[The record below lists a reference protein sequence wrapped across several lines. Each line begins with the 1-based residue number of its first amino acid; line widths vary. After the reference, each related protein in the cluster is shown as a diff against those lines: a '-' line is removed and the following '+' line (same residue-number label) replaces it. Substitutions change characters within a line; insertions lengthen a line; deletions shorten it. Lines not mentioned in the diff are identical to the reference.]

1 MPPLRLVLAGFAA
14 LFLLALPAAAQEA
27 GGKPGA
33 YTIGGIK
40 VDIVARTAEEARA
53 AGFREAQRR
62 AWPQLWAQVTGQP
75 PATAPRLGDGALDG
89 IVAAIEV
96 QGEKI
101 SATRYIAT
109 LGVAFDR
116 ARAADFFTGTV
127 GALQS
132 PPMLLLPV
140 LFDGGVRFVYEAKT
154 PWVAAWLKG
163 ADRITPIDYVF
174 ASGSAGDNVLLNGY
188 QSVRPDR
195 ELWRNIMARFRT
207 VDVLT
212 AEAHLTRLYPGG
224 PVDAVFIARHGPDAI
239 ELGRFALRADSLAG
253 LPAMLDAGVAQVDAI
268 YAQALRDGRLRGD
281 PTLGQDLTP
290 IESAAP
296 ILAGASAVVAEGGG
310 TAALVATPD
319 AAAWVALESAIRAVP
334 GVTGVTLSSLSLG
347 GSSRIL
353 VAHLGS
359 VEQLAFDLDQAGL
372 RLVPVEG
379 GWMIRAKQPW
389 DAPVPRPAPPDSEPA
404 VSETGT
410 VESDAPTPLGTAP
423 DGATAPPSAAPPPV
437 PPRP

>member
-1 MPPLRLVLAGFAA
+1 MPRPRLVFAILAAFV
-14 LFLLALPAAAQEA
+14 LLMLPRLTSAQEA

-40 VDIVARTAEEARA
+40 VDTVARTAEEARA
-53 AGFREAQRR
+53 AGYREAQRK
-62 AWPQLWAQVTGQP
+62 AWPLLWAQVSGL
-75 PATAPRLGDGALDG
+75 PAGTAPRLGDGALDG
-89 IVAAIEV
+89 MVAAIEV

-101 SATRYIAT
+101 SPTRYIAT

-116 ARAADFFTGTV
+116 ARASEFFSGTA
-127 GALQS
+127 GQLQS

-140 LFDGGVRFVYEAKT
+140 LFDGGVRFVYETRT
-154 PWVAAWLKG
+154 PWVAAWLKN

-188 QSVRPDR
+188 QTVRPDR
-195 ELWRNIMARFRT
+195 ELWRNILARFRT

-224 PVDAVFIARHGPDAI
+224 PVEAVFVARHGPDAI
-239 ELGRFALRADSLAG
+239 ELGRFALRSENSAGLAG
-253 LPAMLDAGVAQVDAI
+253 MLDEGVAQVDSL
-268 YAQALRDGRLRGD
+268 YAQALRDGRLRSD

-296 ILAGASAVVAEGGG
+296 ILANPDAVISEGGG
-310 TAALVATPD
+310 TPALVSTPD
-319 AAAWVALESAIRAVP
+319 AAAWMELDAAIRATP

-347 GSSRIL
+347 GSSRIFIS
-353 VAHLGS
+353 HLGT
-359 VEQLAFDLDQAGL
+359 VDQLAFDLDQSGL

-379 GWMIRAKQPW
+379 GWMIRRKQPG
-389 DAPVPRPAPPDSEPA
+389 DAPVPRPAPPPAEPPQSEAGTLESAEPA
-404 VSETGT
+404 
-410 VESDAPTPLGTAP
+410 P
-423 DGATAPPSAAPPPV
+423 AAAV

>member
-1 MPPLRLVLAGFAA
+1 MLPLRLVLAVLAA
-14 LFLLALPAAAQEA
+14 LLVLLPARPAAAQEA

-40 VDIVARTAEEARA
+40 VDAVAKTAEDARA
-53 AGFREAQRR
+53 AGYREAQRK
-62 AWPQLWAQVTGQP
+62 AWPQLWAQVTGMP
-75 PATAPRLGDGALDG
+75 PTTAPRLGDSALDS

-116 ARAADFFTGTV
+116 ARASEFFTGTA
-127 GALQS
+127 GQLQS

-140 LFDGGVRFVYEAKT
+140 LFDGGVRYVYETKT
-154 PWVAAWLKG
+154 PWVVAWLKG
-163 ADRITPIDYVF
+163 SDRITPIDYVF

-188 QSVRPDR
+188 QTVRPDR
-195 ELWRNIMARFRT
+195 ELWRNILARFRT

-224 PVDAVFIARHGPDAI
+224 PVIAVFIARHGPDAI
-239 ELGRFALRADSLAG
+239 ELGRFSLRADSTAG
-253 LPAMLDAGVAQVDAI
+253 LPAMLDAGVAQVDAL
-268 YAQALRDGRLRGD
+268 YAQALRDGRLRSD
-281 PTLGQDLTP
+281 PTLGQDLVP

-296 ILAGASAVVAEGGG
+296 ILASPDTVIPEGGG
-310 TAALVATPD
+310 TPALVATPD
-319 AAAWVALESAIRAVP
+319 AAAWTELEAAIRATP

-353 VAHLGS
+353 VSHFGTA
-359 VEQLAFDLDQAGL
+359 EQLACDLDQAGL

-379 GWMIRAKQPW
+379 GWMIRRKQPG
-389 DAPVPRPAPPDSEPA
+389 DAPVPRPAPPVAEPVASEA
-404 VSETGT
+404 GT
-410 VESDAPTPLGTAP
+410 VESAEPAP
-423 DGATAPPSAAPPPV
+423 AAPP
-437 PPRP
+437 RP

>member
-1 MPPLRLVLAGFAA
+1 MPLPRLVLAFLAA
-14 LFLLALPAAAQEA
+14 LLFLASALPAAAQEA

-40 VDIVARTAEEARA
+40 VDTVGPNAEAARA
-53 AGFREAQRR
+53 AGYREAQRK
-62 AWPQLWAQVTGQP
+62 AWPLLWAQVTGL
-75 PATAPRLGDGALDG
+75 PAGSAPRLGDNALDG

-116 ARAADFFTGTV
+116 ARASEFFTGTV
-127 GALQS
+127 GQLQS

-140 LFDGGVRFVYEAKT
+140 LFDGGVRYVYETRT
-154 PWVAAWLKG
+154 PWVAAWLKN

-188 QSVRPDR
+188 QTVRPDR

-224 PVDAVFIARHGPDAI
+224 PISAVFIVRHGPDAI
-239 ELGRFALRADSLAG
+239 ELGRFSLYAG
-253 LPAMLDAGVAQVDAI
+253 SAAELPAMLDEGVAQTDAI
-268 YAQALRDGRLRGD
+268 YAQALRDGRLRSD
-281 PTLGQDLTP
+281 PTLGQDLVP
-290 IESAAP
+290 VESAAP
-296 ILAGASAVVAEGGG
+296 ILASPDAIVSEGGG

-319 AAAWVALESAIRAVP
+319 AAAWMALEAAIRNVP

-347 GSSRIL
+347 GSSRII
-353 VAHLGS
+353 VSHLGTT
-359 VEQLAFDLDQAGL
+359 EQLAFDLDQAGL

-379 GWMIRAKQPW
+379 GWMIRRKQPG
-389 DAPVPRPAPPDSEPA
+389 DAPVPRPAPPEIEPA
-404 VSETGT
+404 ATETGT
-410 VESDAPTPLGTAP
+410 VET
-423 DGATAPPSAAPPPV
+423 AAPPAAPQ